1 MPTHTMRTRTAAHS
15 VLPKKMRK
23 YAGMRSYLNF
33 FQKFI
38 IIIFPAYQGTCFTD
52 NFFKKVR
59 PEIRLETRLEIMI
72 ITYAI
77 WLLNPL
83 KVIVEV
89 QFLHLTLVDLHSLH
103 IDFLLSKHVIC
114 FITLQLLQPFFISN
128 SILVLVNLEVRLEL
142 EVEVGLELELRLELE
157 VRLEFEVRLEL
168 ELNLELEVKLESEL
182 E

>member
-1 MPTHTMRTRTAAHS
+1 MPTHTTRKRTAAHS
-15 VLPKKMRK
+15 VLPKIMRK

-89 QFLHLTLVDLHSLH
+89 QYLHLTLVELHSLH

-114 FITLQLLQPFFISN
+114 FITLQLLQTLFFISN
-128 SILVLVNLEVRLEL
+128 SILVLINLEVRLEL
-142 EVEVGLELELRLELE
+142 EVEVRLELELRLELE

-168 ELNLELEVKLESEL
+168 E
-182 E
+182 